1 MLCILEGVRIFHNI
15 ASLLA
20 SIIIPQIV
28 SNCNKNFLFSFFT
41 DLFRDFFIYEK
52 SLRETW
58 DVHTHLGV
66 FLSHCREWYF
76 VRTTDSRPF
85 ASIQWDFRLFCV
97 KVCGIVPIIRV
108 IICKNIK
115 KIWISALFGTD
126 GFGVGK
132 IWDVHTH
139 LGVCFYP
146 FLSKSN
152 PYLIEF

>member
-1 MLCILEGVRIFHNI
+1 MSNVYLEGIHRVFRTVYY
-15 ASLLA
+15 
-20 SIIIPQIV
+20 IIPQIAL
-28 SNCNKNFLFSFFT
+28 NCNKNFLFSFFT

-58 DVHTHLGV
+58 DVS
-66 FLSHCREWYF
+66 SHCREWYF
-76 VRTTDSRPF
+76 VRTTDSRLF

-115 KIWISALFGTD
+115 KIWISTNGAD

-132 IWDVHTH
+132 TWDV
-139 LGVCFYP
+139 
-146 FLSKSN
+146 LSLLVKIQSLLN
-152 PYLIEF
+152 